1 MGRRFVTVDVFTD
14 RRFGGNPLAVV
25 LDAGDLGDTDMQ
37 AIAREFNL
45 SETTFVLPPEDARND
60 AKVRIFTP
68 GRELPFA
75 GHPNVGTAFVL
86 AREAQTTGGDAPS
99 VLRFEEIAGLV
110 PVDILTDGGGTV
122 SGARL
127 TAPQAVDLGAE
138 IAVEDFAPC
147 VGLTP
152 ADIDLTGHSP
162 VLASAG
168 MPFPVARLTGPD
180 ALARAH
186 GDAAAMAAR
195 PEMGGHVFVYTADP
209 DDPGGFRA
217 RMFAPGLGIA
227 EDPATGGAAAAL
239 TGLLGTLVTTDGRH
253 DYRIVQGVEMG
264 RPSLIETSVD
274 VTGGRPGAIRVGG
287 ACVSVMQGEIET

>member
-25 LDAGDLGDTDMQ
+25 LDAEGLDAAAMQ
-37 AIAREFNL
+37 AVAREFNL
-45 SETTFVLPPEDARND
+45 SETTFVLPPDDSRND

-86 AREAQTTGGDAPS
+86 AREAQVAGDDVPT
-99 VLRFEEIAGLV
+99 VLRFEESAGLV
-110 PVDILTDGGGTV
+110 PVDILTDGVGNA

-127 TAPQAVDLGAE
+127 TAPQAVDLGKE
-138 IAVEDFAPC
+138 IAVADFAAC
-147 VGLTP
+147 VGLSPT
-152 ADIDLTGHSP
+152 DIDCTDHPP

-168 MPFPVARLTGPD
+168 MPFPVARVSGPD

-195 PEMGGHVFVYTADP
+195 PEMGGHVFVYAVDP

-239 TGLLGTLVTTDGRH
+239 TGLLGTLQTADGRH
-253 DYRIVQGVEMG
+253 DFRIVQGVELG
-264 RPSLIETSVD
+264 RPSLIEASVE
-274 VTGGRPGAIRVGG
+274 VAGGISGAIRVGG
-287 ACVSVMQGEIET
+287 ACVPVSRGEIDV

>member
-25 LDAGDLGDTDMQ
+25 LDADGLDDVAMQ
-37 AIAREFNL
+37 AVAREFNL
-45 SETTFVLPPEDARND
+45 SETTFVLPPDDSRND

-75 GHPNVGTAFVL
+75 GHPNVGTGFVL
-86 AREAQTTGGDAPS
+86 AREAQAAGDDVPT
-99 VLRFEEIAGLV
+99 VLCFEEAAGLV
-110 PVDILTDGGGTV
+110 PVDILTDGDGTT

-127 TAPQAVDLGAE
+127 TAPQAVDLGGE
-138 IAVEDFAPC
+138 IPVADFAPC
-147 VGLTP
+147 VGLSPT
-152 ADIDLTGHSP
+152 DIDCTDHP
-162 VLASAG
+162 PILASAG

-195 PEMGGHVFVYTADP
+195 PELGGHVFVYAAEP
-209 DDPGGFRA
+209 DGPGGFRA

-239 TGLLGTLVTTDGRH
+239 TGLLGTLQTADGRH
-253 DYRIVQGVEMG
+253 DFRIVQGVEMG
-264 RPSLIETSVD
+264 RPSVIETSVD
-274 VTGGRPGAIRVGG
+274 VAGGVSGAIRVGG
-287 ACVSVMQGEIET
+287 ACVPVSRGEIDV